1 MACRSN
7 THRATRLK
15 PLDHGQEQSTG
26 GPKELGIG
34 KEKGR
39 RKRQERERG
48 GTGKE
53 LGTLKAVWH
62 WEDFG
67 KGFRLG
73 KAKVECTPG

>member
-53 LGTLKAVWH
+53 EDRERAWDFESGVALG
-62 WEDFG
+62 
-67 KGFRLG
+67 GFR
-73 KAKVECTPG
+73 